1 MVVKKL
7 SRFGDRVHAHAPS
20 EHSRQVRLTTL
31 TTLVRHVVA
40 GNCPRFEVFDEGTLF
55 ALLATAQR
63 VLAKSAHMAVASS
76 N

>member
-1 MVVKKL
+1 
-7 SRFGDRVHAHAPS
+7 
-20 EHSRQVRLTTL
+20 VRLTTL